1 MDRGRRF
8 WLSSLAALLFLYAGV
23 TLILGRSRGTN
34 SGEEARR
41 GIPALGWEGGKENGA
56 QGQTVEEEEE
66 AKRKTEKRRDATTQ
80 LMKKARWER
89 QTLQE
94 NIVIFGNCNCNRIVW
109 RHLLIIVE
117 FVFFCPGMSS
127 SASCTRRRT

>member
-1 MDRGRRF
+1 MNSNVYLNGKLLDRGRRF

-41 GIPALGWEGGKENGA
+41 GIPALGWEGGTENGA

-66 AKRKTEKRRDATTQ
+66 AKRKTEQKRRDDTTQ
-80 LMKKARWER
+80 MMKKARWAK
-89 QTLQE
+89 QTMQE
-94 NIVIFGNCNCNRIVW
+94 NTYIWQLQAQSVSYGYIC
-109 RHLLIIVE
+109 
-117 FVFFCPGMSS
+117 
-127 SASCTRRRT
+127 